1 MIVAFPLY
9 KVSLKIRSFCLLNSI
24 SHNSVWGMVAF
35 RHSGIPAFQVF
46 FDKEYGGI
54 PAFRGFLMWHFSV
67 DEDAMCRIEG
77 VVDGIMVECSFCL
90 SEVG

>member
-9 KVSLKIRSFCLLNSI
+9 KVSLKIRSFCFLNSI

-35 RHSGIPAFQVF
+35 RHSGIPAF
-46 FDKEYGGI
+46 
-54 PAFRGFLMWHFSV
+54 RGFLMWRFSV